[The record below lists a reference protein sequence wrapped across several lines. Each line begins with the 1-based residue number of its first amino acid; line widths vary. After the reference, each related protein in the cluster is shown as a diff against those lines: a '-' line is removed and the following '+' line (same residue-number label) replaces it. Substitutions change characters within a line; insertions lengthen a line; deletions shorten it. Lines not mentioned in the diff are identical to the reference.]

1 MSYNICG
8 PYIYT
13 SIRKHIYCSV
23 EHDKFINRQI
33 ELHWSGDETMYN
45 NIILAFA
52 ICMVPMQGGD
62 VAKCSAIHYSPW
74 YS

>member
-1 MSYNICG
+1 
-8 PYIYT
+8 
-13 SIRKHIYCSV
+13 
-23 EHDKFINRQI
+23 
-33 ELHWSGDETMYN
+33 MYN